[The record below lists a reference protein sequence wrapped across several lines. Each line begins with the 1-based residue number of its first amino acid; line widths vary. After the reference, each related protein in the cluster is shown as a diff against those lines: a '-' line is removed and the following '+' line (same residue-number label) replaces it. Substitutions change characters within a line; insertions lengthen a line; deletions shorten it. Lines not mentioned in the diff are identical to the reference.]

1 MENERI
7 LSIQSH
13 VASGYVGGKAAVFPL
28 QVLGYN
34 VDVVNTVQ
42 YSNHAGYRRLGGAKT
57 TGADLDSIFDG
68 MDSNGLLR
76 PTRLLTGE
84 GCLELGSARLC

>member
-1 MENERI
+1 M

-28 QVLGYN
+28 QVLGFN

-57 TGADLDSIFDG
+57 TAADLDSIFDN
-68 MDSNGLLR
+68 MDKNGLLR
-76 PTRLLTGE
+76 QSRLLTGKPIFVPIM
-84 GCLELGSARLC
+84 LWPLPVVP